1 MLQALSALKFNEWND
16 YFELEPFGELRAD
29 FRMATLAA
37 VLVNALTRTK
47 DSDPI
52 KTAADFMPDFE
63 KAFDEKYKIREE
75 AAPEEEQKLHVWQ
88 KISRVL
94 GAMVKKPRTSHLP
107 PTKRNAQPLPPND
120 GK

>member
-1 MLQALSALKFNEWND
+1 MLEQMSALEFNEWNN
-16 YFELEPFGELRAD
+16 YFQVEPFGELRAD

-63 KAFDEKYKIREE
+63 KAFDERSQIQEDV
-75 AAPEEEQKLHVWQ
+75 APEEQKKLRVWQ
-88 KISRVL
+88 KIKGVF
-94 GAMVKKPRTSHLP
+94 GAMVKKPGATRTPHLP
-107 PTKRNAQPLPPND
+107 SATSPK
-120 GK
+120 